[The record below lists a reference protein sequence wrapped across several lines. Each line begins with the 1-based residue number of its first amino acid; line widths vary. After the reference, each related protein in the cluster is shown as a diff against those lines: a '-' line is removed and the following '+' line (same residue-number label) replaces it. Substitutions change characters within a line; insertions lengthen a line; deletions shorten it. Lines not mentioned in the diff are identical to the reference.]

1 MATRGKLWRLLGL
14 LLAVTLMA
22 AACGSDDGEGD
33 GEAEVEGGGGAELTE
48 LGAMLPEEIQES
60 GTIRVGSDIAYPPVE
75 FYEEGDEETAVGID
89 PDLGAA
95 MGEKLGVEFEFVNG
109 TFDGLITGL
118 QSGRYDIIMSA
129 MSATE
134 ERAQEISFVHYFN
147 VGTSILVQRG
157 NPENIESLED
167 LCGHTVALQRGTT
180 QEEVV
185 TEQQAACEEQGDTLE
200 ILPFDRDTE
209 ALLQVKSGRAVADL
223 NDFPVAAYTAQTES
237 GGEDF
242 EVVGEQID
250 AGPYGI
256 GISKEDAELR
266 DAIVAALEAVIE
278 DGTYD
283 EILEKWDVTQGELK
297 TAEVSGA

>member
-1 MATRGKLWRLLGL
+1 MAKKGKLWRLLGL
-14 LLAVTLMA
+14 LLAVTLVA
-22 AACGSDDGEGD
+22 AACGGDDDGDGD
-33 GEAEVEGGGGAELTE
+33 AAEEGGGGAELTE
-48 LGAMLPEEIQES
+48 LGAELPEEIQES
-60 GTIRVGSDIAYPPVE
+60 GTITVGSDIAYPPVE
-75 FYEEGDEETAVGID
+75 FYEEGDEDTAVGID

-95 MGEKLGVEFEFVNG
+95 LGEKLGVEFEFVNG

-118 QSGRYDIIMSA
+118 QSARYDLIMSA

-134 ERAQEISFVHYFN
+134 ERAEEISFVHYFE
-147 VGTSILVQRG
+147 VGTSILVAKG
-157 NPENIESLED
+157 NPEGIESLDD

-185 TEQQAACEEQGDTLE
+185 TEQAAACEEQGDTLE
-200 ILPFDRDTE
+200 ILPFDTDPE
-209 ALLQVKSGRAVADL
+209 ALLQVKNGRAVADL
-223 NDFPVAAYTAQTES
+223 NDFPVAAWTAQTES

-256 GISKEDAELR
+256 GIRKEDSELR

-283 EILEKWDVTQGELK
+283 EILEEWDVSQGALK
-297 TAEVSGA
+297 TAEVTGA